1 MMNGTMFSNLEVTVM
16 KKSVIYAAGLAAL
29 ALAAAA
35 CQEELTGNINDAD
48 SSAPAI
54 TRTMYVEGNEW
65 TAGDGTRTAY
75 TPGAGVDWT
84 GSETFAVYY
93 GNPANAASP
102 TDKTNY
108 ILGKATDV
116 TSLGGGRYSFSHP
129 AIEGMEAYD
138 YCVIVPDLGTTGT
151 NSAGASASFKF
162 SPVQTPGQNTFDPN
176 YDVLFGQ
183 GAKEA
188 VLSEE
193 LSVTKFKR
201 VFAPLRV
208 SIRDGAGVIGNEKIH
223 AATVSFS
230 QAAVS
235 GGNAFAL
242 AGLVYLNFGYEYE
255 DCKINSVSAPT
266 NTVSALYEEGL
277 EKQGDIWP
285 VWYMVKPGSFDAGG
299 SVTVT
304 VATDTRTIRRTIAL
318 GSQATIQEGML
329 NNLDFDITG
338 EGYTVT
344 ESVYQDFTAFT
355 SRQPLLTA
363 SDGNTYSW
371 SYEKCQ
377 AWNGGNSTSPLPYA
391 LRLNAGGGNVTLPA
405 IAGKQITAIRLYA
418 HPNNPTTDNTV
429 ALNGG
434 TPVDFRSYS
443 DNTETGN
450 SGVLEIEVPE
460 DQYGQPLVLS
470 SGAENFTA
478 FAGIALELT
487 DAEIPDADENDY
499 YDLFTKGHDIEIN
512 GEVYNNTMYSARLVN
527 VMDLQGDEIQKDAAS
542 QGILFVDP
550 SGQDTAKE
558 LSAMTPGTSESV
570 IVIGRY
576 KDKQP
581 QIRFTA
587 QYKLR
592 GAKTVFKNLHLIA
605 GHNIS
610 LINSDTGYPGTD
622 IVVEDCTIDATGTRY
637 VIYDASNDG
646 SYGSVTIDNSIVEFN
661 SSATNGPSVVAF
673 STSVNKTVYGPDM
686 KVSLTNSVIYSQSV
700 IQAFIVNLGDG
711 KVENEKHDGYNS
723 NLNVSGNTFYNI
735 WQPNIL
741 VRGNVFTNFTVDRN
755 VASYTASDIVTKA
768 SNFACAYKSA
778 AVSSISDNFLYTTAP
793 EKCQWN
799 IVHSSS
805 VVKAGSGNVR
815 NAAESPYLS
824 EDTSTGYFPINT
836 AAVTNGAGADYDTK
850 YWITK

>member
-1 MMNGTMFSNLEVTVM
+1 MFSNLEVTVM

-29 ALAAAA
+29 ALAATA

-48 SSAPAI
+48 SSAPVI

-75 TPGAGVDWT
+75 MPGAGVDWT

-102 TDKTNY
+102 TDKTKY

-151 NSAGASASFKF
+151 NNAGASASFKF

-188 VLSEE
+188 ALSEE
-193 LSVTKFKR
+193 LSITKFKR

-266 NTVSALYEEGL
+266 NTVSALYADGL
-277 EKQGDIWP
+277 AKQGDIWP
-285 VWYMVKPGSFDAGG
+285 VWYMVKPASFDAGG

-344 ESVYQDFTAFT
+344 ESVYQDFSAFT
-355 SRQPLLTA
+355 SQQPLLTA

-418 HPNNPTTDNTV
+418 HPNNPVNNNTV

-434 TPVDFRSYS
+434 TPADFRSYS

-450 SGVLEIEVPE
+450 SGVLEIKVPE

-470 SGAENFTA
+470 SGASNFTA

-487 DAEIPDADENDY
+487 DAEMPDADENDY

-527 VMDLQGDEIQKDAAS
+527 VTELTNPDLQADAAKD
-542 QGILFVDP
+542 GILFIDP
-550 SGQDTAKE
+550 TGQT
-558 LSAMTPGTSESV
+558 SAFETSALAPGTSESV
-570 IVIGRY
+570 VIIGRY
-576 KDKQP
+576 KNSQP

-587 QYKLR
+587 QYNVR
-592 GAKTVFKNLHLIA
+592 CDAVFKNIHLIA
-605 GHNIS
+605 GNETALS
-610 LINSDTGYPGTD
+610 RANTGYETGAF
-622 IVVEDCTIDATGTRY
+622 VLEDCTVDLTASCYLAYDQANDYSYKGVYINNC
-637 VIYDASNDG
+637 VI
-646 SYGSVTIDNSIVEFN
+646 EF
-661 SSATNGPSVVAF
+661 SSTATNNPAIFQLNSNKSKSVFGPTTF
-673 STSVNKTVYGPDM
+673 TM
-686 KVSLTNSVIYSQSV
+686 TNSVV
-700 IQAFIVNLGDG
+700 FAAATIQAYIVNMGDG
-711 KVENEKHDGYNS
+711 KDERYDGYNS

-793 EKCQWN
+793 EGSQWN
-799 IVHSSS
+799 IVHSNS